1 MRPQTT
7 RGHTSV
13 FVGVAIMALTV
24 DAQARQNLWLYRMD
38 AKLQQIG
45 AKSWAVPEGAVLAP
59 LFVMPGGEI
68 VALVQPPTPAPLL
81 LIRWSTEGKELLRRP
96 LPAREA
102 FDVTATADR
111 NLVIVTGSELLR
123 VSTADGEAVA
133 RRSLPF
139 PAKPA
144 STVKASVGGAW
155 FAFSDR
161 LVHVRFDAQ
170 DTTLTFPLTKL
181 PGGELRARRPLPEGR
196 GRARDPCPHRRR
208 MSRDRVRDSR
218 IQGEGDILARHRDR
232 DGPDIGGS
240 HGQAT
245 GADPDR
251 KSDQ

>member
-1 MRPQTT
+1 MADRQLLSSRAP
-7 RGHTSV
+7 RIYASIWI
-13 FVGVAIMALTV
+13 GVAIMALTV
-24 DAQARQNLWLYRMD
+24 DAQAHQNLWVYRLD

-45 AKSWAVPEGAVLAP
+45 LKSWAAPEGAVLAP

-81 LIRWSTEGKELLRRP
+81 LMRWSTEGKELLRRP

-102 FDVTATADR
+102 FDVTATTDR

-133 RRSLPF
+133 RHPLPF
-139 PAKPA
+139 PAKSA
-144 STVKASVGGAW
+144 SAVKASVGGAW

-181 PGGELRARRPLPEGR
+181 PGGRLRARRPMSEGR
-196 GRARDPCPHRRR
+196 GRARDSCPHR
-208 MSRDRVRDSR
+208 
-218 IQGEGDILARHRDR
+218 
-232 DGPDIGGS
+232 
-240 HGQAT
+240 
-245 GADPDR
+245 
-251 KSDQ
+251 